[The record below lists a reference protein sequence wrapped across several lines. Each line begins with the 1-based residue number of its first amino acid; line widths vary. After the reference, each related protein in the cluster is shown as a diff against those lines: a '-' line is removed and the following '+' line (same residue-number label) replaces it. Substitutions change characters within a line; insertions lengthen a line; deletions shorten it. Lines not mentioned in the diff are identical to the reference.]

1 VTVNP
6 RAVAVGVDFGTL
18 SGRAVVVRVSD
29 GADLGFGGVRVSPC
43 RSRSG
48 SAGGRSGSAAELGVA
63 GTVALCGRAA
73 ERGAGDA
80 ADVIGIAT
88 DFTLSPRCRSPPTAP
103 LSARSPVSPVIPTP
117 TSSSGNITR
126 RNGRRTGTD
135 PAQAHPGAVMGY
147 PAFTRLHRLHPANC
161 RSTVPFT
168 ILRRLLYT
176 HQSSTT

>member
-1 VTVNP
+1 MSVNP

-88 DFTLSPRCRSPPTAP
+88 DFTLPPRCRSPPTAP

-135 PAQAHPGAVMGY
+135 PAQSPGNRDGL
-147 PAFTRLHRLHPANC
+147 PRLHTLASIAP
-161 RSTVPFT
+161 SQLPVTVPFT